1 MKAKFNSSKISMNVT
16 IRSAISTEV
25 TPDKMDFGKL
35 VPGDTSEISDITI
48 KNYGSCNILVKANVA
63 ETGDLYKQGLDI
75 DGNSLESF
83 NVTVVKNIL
92 KTPYV
97 ALNVPETYEGVG
109 SKTGTLIF
117 WAEGVN

>member
-1 MKAKFNSSKISMNVT
+1 MEAEDTSPEISM
-16 IRSAISTEV
+16 SAIIRPAISIEV
-25 TPDKMDFGKL
+25 TPDKLDFGKL
-35 VPGDTSEISDITI
+35 APGDTSNRNDITI
-48 KNYGSCNILVKANVA
+48 KNNGTCTIYVTTDVA
-63 ETGDLYKQGLDI
+63 EEGNLYKQGLEI

-97 ALNVPETYEGVG
+97 ALNVPKTYEGVG